1 MYILKVEFE
10 GFVCLCPC
18 VENPDIMLT
27 PESYRQYPDFS
38 VVEIT
43 ERVEISVSRNHTHS
57 VWKVTECSS
66 HECHMTHLI
75 HTMDHH

>member
-1 MYILKVEFE
+1 MYTLMIEFE

-18 VENPDIMLT
+18 VENSDIMLT
-27 PESYRQYPDFS
+27 PESYRQYPDSS

-43 ERVEISVSRNHTHS
+43 EISVSRNHTHP

-66 HECHMTHLI
+66 HECHMTHL
-75 HTMDHH
+75 MDHH